1 MKAREIWRSVPSLEG
16 VLVSSHGRVM
26 RAPFQSENP
35 RAGNKQWGGVPTHG
49 SWDGFRYI
57 WRAHG
62 KTFKVARL
70 VCEAFNGP
78 PPFDGAVCM
87 HQDENSSNNAPTN
100 LAWGT
105 QKENL
110 NAPGFI
116 EYCKGRVGENSPT
129 TKGRKARAA

>member
-1 MKAREIWRSVPSLEG
+1 MTTREIWRSVPSLEG
-16 VLVSSHGRVM
+16 VLVSNQGRVM
-26 RAPFQSENP
+26 RVPCRSDNP
-35 RAGNKQWGGVPTHG
+35 RAGHKQWGGVPTIG
-49 SWDGFRYI
+49 GWDGDRFI

-70 VCEAFNGP
+70 VCEGFNGP
-78 PPFDGAVCM
+78 PPTDAVCM
-87 HQDENSSNNAPTN
+87 HLDENASNNVPSN

-116 EYCKGRVGENSPT
+116 EYCKRRTGENSPY
-129 TKGRKARAA
+129 TKGQKAKAA